1 MSAFAVRT
9 YLGKAQRR
17 PVPTIAYLY
26 DPLFSYIANKA
37 ANEGCQRGILL
48 VTPVTAQVESRLN
61 DKPGAMFLNLYH
73 KVYQETTDMA
83 A

>member
-1 MSAFAVRT
+1 MSAFAVST

-48 VTPVTAQVESRLN
+48 VTPVTAQCVCWALDVM
-61 DKPGAMFLNLYH
+61 DKLVISCI
-73 KVYQETTDMA
+73 KT
-83 A
+83 